1 MNFIVIGLGNFG
13 ASLAKKLTAL
23 GHDVIGVDK
32 EMDKVEFFKDT
43 IRNTV
48 SMDITDIH
56 ALKTLPLKDCDM
68 VIVAIGDDFGSSI
81 KTSAL
86 LRKLGVEKLC
96 GRESSL
102 IHKTVLNSIGVT
114 ETINPEYDTACI
126 FAEKLIMTG
135 VWGIYNISDEIK
147 IAEVSVPEEMI
158 GKKLSEISFKV
169 YEDVDVLALK
179 QALSKTLPDYMIPS
193 FFVQIDRVP
202 LAQWEKRHQG
212 PTCAGDER
220 RVNIETGSRKLQ
232 LAQAKACDYHH

>member
-32 EMDKVEFFKDT
+32 DRDKVEFFKDT
-43 IRNTV
+43 IKNTV

-68 VIVAIGDDFGSSI
+68 VVVCIGHDFGSSV

-86 LRKLGVEKLC
+86 LKKLGVQRLY

-102 IHKTVLNSIGVT
+102 IHKTVLNEIGVSN
-114 ETINPEYDTACI
+114 TINPEYDTAVV

-135 VWGIYNISDEIK
+135 VWSIYNISDDVK
-147 IAEVSVPEEMI
+147 IAEVSVPEEYI
-158 GKKLSEISFKV
+158 GKGLSQIDPKELQ
-169 YEDVDVLALK
+169 DVNIIALK
-179 QALSKTLPDYMIPS
+179 HLDKKQSTPS
-193 FFVQIDRVP
+193 LEKWIAIEIKNLEKDIVLEKDMRFVIKGKKKDIIDF
-202 LAQWEKRHQG
+202 L
-212 PTCAGDER
+212 
-220 RVNIETGSRKLQ
+220 KL
-232 LAQAKACDYHH
+232 